1 MHGIPIKFGITIIP
15 QFGMLS
21 VTWYFIPILVCI
33 TYFRFNCVRHEFR
46 TLLNHEGRLSV
57 LLDNWSTWRVRIIK
71 FAHIESTNRREVKK
85 LLEDLDSISEEGE
98 NLTLLTL
105 PGT

>member
-1 MHGIPIKFGITIIP
+1 MHGIPIKFGVTIIP

-33 TYFRFNCVRHEFR
+33 TYFWFNCVRHEFR

-57 LLDNWSTWRVRIIK
+57 LLDNWSTCGIIK
-71 FAHIESTNRREVKK
+71 FAHIKSTNGRELKK